1 MSIKIYLYIITT
13 MLSAY
18 SLTGLNFDKFW
29 KSKKNIE
36 ARVFIIILSLSMS
49 YLLTNF
55 IVDFLT
61 NSKIL

>member
-18 SLTGLNFDKFW
+18 SLTGINFDKFW
-29 KSKKNIE
+29 KTKKIIE
-36 ARVFIIILSLSMS
+36 ARVFIIILSLIMS

>member
-13 MLSAY
+13 MISAY
-18 SLTGLNFDKFW
+18 SLTGINFDKFW
-29 KSKKNIE
+29 RSKKNIE
-36 ARVFIIILSLSMS
+36 ARVFIIIISLIMS

-61 NSKIL
+61 NSKII

>member
-1 MSIKIYLYIITT
+1 MSIKIYLYIITA

-29 KSKKNIE
+29 RSKKNIE
-36 ARVFIIILSLSMS
+36 ARVFIIIFSLIMS

-61 NSKIL
+61 NSKII

>member
-13 MLSAY
+13 MISAY
-18 SLTGLNFDKFW
+18 SLTGINFDKFW
-29 KSKKNIE
+29 RCKKNIE
-36 ARVFIIILSLSMS
+36 ARVFIIILSLIMS